1 MRLAHISNAIGFTQ
15 QLNGMINIVR
25 SLGACKL
32 GNINYSANLDVL
44 NQGQFCPQETFGN
57 VWSQYSLEKEMATHS
72 IILAWKSQGQRSP
85 VVHWIIEK
93 AREF

>member
-1 MRLAHISNAIGFTQ
+1 
-15 QLNGMINIVR
+15 MINIVR

-32 GNINYSANLDVL
+32 GNINYSANLDDL

-72 IILAWKSQGQRSP
+72 LILAWKSQGQRSL
-85 VVHWIIEK
+85 VVRWIIEE